1 MSEEWLNVC
10 VISLPCVWETFK
22 WSFYFQSFF
31 LGIGSDV
38 NSALQERL
46 FVEWIRTLLKQSAS
60 DLCILRLTFPRRPWD
75 FCSFSND
82 WKVASS
88 LPVLITG
95 WNGVNW
101 LERFF
106 FLWERA
112 ESPGTDPVV
121 NSLYVCL
128 RPIHMQRLDTII
140 KSWHLHLEKQKWNGV
155 LIKNLLVTWL
165 VHETDGEGVIS
176 EPFCEI
182 CF

>member
-1 MSEEWLNVC
+1 MIISFS
-10 VISLPCVWETFK
+10 VILFRNRK
-22 WSFYFQSFF
+22 WYKF
-31 LGIGSDV
+31 
-38 NSALQERL
+38 NSARETVCGVNQDPAEA
-46 FVEWIRTLLKQSAS
+46 VSTSESAS
-60 DLCILRLTFPRRPWD
+60 DLRILLLTFPRRPWD

-112 ESPGTDPVV
+112 ESPGTDPAV

-128 RPIHMQRLDTII
+128 RPIHMQRLDKII
-140 KSWHLHLEKQKWNGV
+140 KSWHLHVEKQKWNGV
-155 LIKNLLVTWL
+155 LIKNLLVRL
-165 VHETDGEGVIS
+165 VHETDREGVIS